1 MLLLND
7 RKGVSG
13 VSQTEE
19 ELTAII
25 YCTSGEVARAN
36 NNVMLSSSCVCP
48 RYEYVCA
55 GRTTV
60 LCADVQVA
68 CLRSVQLD
76 LVRDRLAL

>member
-1 MLLLND
+1 MLLND
-7 RKGVSG
+7 QTEVSG

-25 YCTSGEVARAN
+25 YCTSGEVTRLN
-36 NNVMLSSSCVCP
+36 NKVMMSSSCICPRCGYVCP
-48 RYEYVCA
+48 

-68 CLRSVQLD
+68 CLRSVQLN
-76 LVRDRLAL
+76 LVKDQLEL

>member
-7 RKGVSG
+7 RLGVSG

-19 ELTAII
+19 KLTAII
-25 YCTSGEVARAN
+25 YCTSGETTKVN
-36 NNVMLSSSCVCP
+36 NNVMISSSCVYP
-48 RYEYVCA
+48 RCGYICT
-55 GRTTV
+55 GGTTV